1 MDGVKTVALNLLNQR
16 CNKTYLFCNKTKNH
30 RKFREVLLRL
40 KQKGDP
46 HEIQLHM
53 EKQSIIF

>member
-16 CNKTYLFCNKTKNH
+16 CNKTYLFCNKTKNR

-40 KQKGDP
+40 KQKGDL